1 MAHILAID
9 DEPDILA
16 LIRNAL
22 TESGHKVDT
31 ADRADSINVDKLIDY
46 DLILLDIM
54 MPGMDGIAFCRQI
67 RNTVDCPILF
77 LTAKTQEA
85 DLVEGLG
92 SGADDY
98 ITKPFGIEE
107 LQARVHAHLR
117 REQRERHTV
126 LNTSG
131 IRFDLSAK
139 EVGIRGKSIPLTK
152 SEYEICEF
160 LAKSR
165 GQVFSK
171 EQIYDSVYGYSG
183 ESDPSTISEHI
194 KNIRA
199 KFSVYGVS
207 PVLTVWGIGY
217 KWA

>member
-1 MAHILAID
+1 MTRILAID

-22 TESGHKVDT
+22 TENGYKVDT
-31 ADRADSINVDKLIDY
+31 ADRADTINLDRLIDY

-54 MPGMDGIAFCRQI
+54 MPGINGMAFCRKI
-67 RNTVDCPILF
+67 RGMIDCPILF
-77 LTAKTQEA
+77 LTAKTRES
-85 DLVEGLG
+85 DIVEGLG
-92 SGADDY
+92 QGADDY
-98 ITKPFGIEE
+98 ITKPFGIGE
-107 LQARVHAHLR
+107 LQARVTAHLR
-117 REQRERHTV
+117 RDQRGRHTV

-139 EVGIRGKSIPLTK
+139 EVSIREHLIPLTK

-160 LAKSR
+160 LAKNR

-171 EQIYDSVYGYSG
+171 EQIYDSVYGYAG
-183 ESDPSTISEHI
+183 ESDSSTISEHV
-194 KNIRA
+194 KNIRS
-199 KFSVYGVS
+199 KFSVYAAS
-207 PVLTVWGIGY
+207 PILTVWGIGY